1 MPTQIV
7 RARIFNGPHYPNFV
21 MGSNLF
27 YDGRYKKF
35 GINSY
40 DNSAYLVPTEN
51 GLQSDGT
58 VITEVM
64 VLGRERPVMAERVFN
79 VILKVDFL
87 NRRDPSKFPV
97 YYLVGVYDY
106 VERNGLVYV
115 FDEETFLNSPL
126 VAKALLNRLT
136 KEDLGLTSA

>member
-7 RARIFNGPHYPNFV
+7 RARIFNGPHYPKFV

-27 YDGRYKKF
+27 FDGRDKRF
-35 GINSY
+35 GIRSY

-51 GLQSDGT
+51 GLQSEGT
-58 VITEVM
+58 VIAEVM

-79 VILKVDFL
+79 VILKVYLL
-87 NRRDPSKFPV
+87 NRRDPSKFQV
-97 YYLVGVYDY
+97 YYLVGLYDY
-106 VERNGLVYV
+106 VDRGGLVYV

-136 KEDLGLTSA
+136 NEDLGLKSM

>member
-7 RARIFNGPHYPNFV
+7 RARIFNGPHYPKFV

-27 YDGRYKKF
+27 FDGRDKSF
-35 GINSY
+35 GIRSY
-40 DNSAYLVPTEN
+40 DNAEYLVPTEN
-51 GLQSDGT
+51 GLKSEGT
-58 VITEVM
+58 VIAEVM

-106 VERNGLVYV
+106 PERDGLVYV
-115 FDEETFLNSPL
+115 FNEETFLNSPL
-126 VAKALLNRLT
+126 VAKALLNRVT
-136 KEDLGLTSA
+136 KEDLGLKSM